1 MQTQS
6 HYQKAIKFAT
16 LKHVE
21 QNQLVPG
28 TNLPY
33 VVHLSNVAME
43 ILIAA
48 QHSPDFDI
56 DFAVQVALL
65 HDTLEDTSTTL
76 EELTKVFGVTIAEGV
91 LALTKNGD
99 LPKSERMADSLSRIR
114 KGQKEIWAVK
124 IADRITNLQI
134 PPHHWDTAKKIAYQK
149 EAIRIL
155 EELKGGNAF
164 LEDRLRLKITE
175 YEKYLQT

>member
-6 HYQKAIKFAT
+6 YYQKAIKFAA

-21 QNQLVPG
+21 QNQLVPR

-48 QHSPDFDI
+48 QNFPNFDI

-76 EELTKVFGVTIAEGV
+76 EELSEVFGATIAEGV

-99 LPKSERMADSLSRIR
+99 LPKSERMEDSLNRIR
-114 KGQKEIWAVK
+114 KLQKEIWAVK
-124 IADRITNLQI
+124 LADRITNLQI
-134 PPHHWDTAKKIAYQK
+134 PPQHWDTAKKIAYQK
-149 EAIRIL
+149 EAILIL

-164 LEDRLRLKITE
+164 LENRLRLKIAE

>member
-6 HYQKAIKFAT
+6 YYQKAIKFAA

-43 ILIAA
+43 VLIAA

-76 EELTKVFGVTIAEGV
+76 EELTEAFGVTIAEGV

-99 LPKSERMADSLSRIR
+99 LPKSEQMGDSLNRIR

-134 PPHHWDTAKKIAYQK
+134 PPRHWDTAKKIAYQK
-149 EAIRIL
+149 EAMRIL

-164 LEDRLRLKITE
+164 LENRLRLKITE